1 MADECEM
8 LSNLN
13 VSHSKLRTFNLRLT
27 PNLER
32 LELDRC
38 YNLVE
43 LGPPIGNMKKLV
55 HLNFSTSGLGYFLFM
70 VKDYTSCSVDESLD
84 CLSPYKAAYFIPK
97 IALQSFSLVLIIE
110 KIHPHSPEILRCLFL

>member
-1 MADECEM
+1 MDDTLRNLDLSRNYCLEELAMADECEM

-55 HLNFSTSGLGYFLFM
+55 HLNFSTSGLGYFLFK

-84 CLSPYKAAYFIPK
+84 CLR
-97 IALQSFSLVLIIE
+97 LVL
-110 KIHPHSPEILRCLFL
+110 